1 VVELVP
7 RLELDPAGRQARRD
21 LALRVGRPPLEA
33 TAELAER
40 RRRDEDGDR
49 LGDRPPN
56 RPRPL
61 QLDLDQRRPAGG
73 EDPLDLGAQRAVE
86 VAGVLDVL
94 EEVAPGDASLEL
106 VAVEEVVLDPVDLT
120 GAPAPGG
127 GRYRDLEPLE
137 TGKDAL
143 DQRALPRARRSRDDD
158 DAGTRRYR

>member
-1 VVELVP
+1 VIELLP
-7 RLELDPAGRQARRD
+7 RLELDAAGGQARRD
-21 LALRVGRPPLEA
+21 LALRVGGPPLEA

-40 RRRDEDGDR
+40 GRRDEDRDG
-49 LGDRPPN
+49 LGDGPPH

-61 QLDLDQRRPAGG
+61 QLDLHQRRRAGG

-106 VAVEEVVLDPVDLT
+106 VAVEEVVVDPVGLT
-120 GAPAPGG
+120 GAPAPGR
-127 GRYRDLEPLE
+127 GRYRDLEPWK

-158 DAGTRRYR
+158 DAATRRYR